1 MSPARIVMSIALG
14 FVSITAFAATLPADL
29 ARAVK
34 DYDQAQIN
42 GSRIELE
49 RLLADDYTL
58 ANSSGQLETKAQL
71 IADFT
76 APGYKL
82 QPFVVQDPIEKVWN
96 DGAVMAGVV
105 RLQGTDGG
113 KPFDATLRF
122 ADIWAKRN
130 GKWQVIYT
138 QVSRA
143 AGKKE

>member
-96 DGAVMAGVV
+96 DGAVMAGIV
-105 RLQGTDGG
+105 RLQGTDDG
-113 KPFDATLRF
+113 KPFDAALRF
-122 ADIWAKRN
+122 ADIWAKRD
-130 GKWQVIYT
+130 GKWQIIYT

-143 AGKKE
+143 PQR